1 MSEQLHPGQHLE
13 ADSLNAFLEGA
24 LPEHERLE
32 CLAHLA
38 ECSRCREIVF
48 LAQEPPAAVVAPTPV
63 PWWQRW
69 FAPFPVLSGA
79 AVAGAL
85 AVGAWFYM
93 HRAPAPVPYVVA
105 RPGPAPQVAPP
116 PAVTPA
122 APQPN
127 ATRESSRSERLAKDS
142 EAAPRTAREFAD
154 APPSAP
160 VFAAP
165 MTPAAPPP
173 PAPPPK
179 AEIARSPALNL
190 AVPLPPTPPPAISGP
205 LRLSILHNRSSA
217 GDLSEVT
224 GSVTDP
230 SGAAIPKANVTLRQI
245 AGTSS
250 GNTKTDER
258 GQFNLSALPP
268 GRYELQIAAEGF
280 RTASGQIEL
289 QAQDRAVVA
298 PVLSVGSVAETV
310 EVAAASPS
318 IQTST
323 ATSAKAP
330 RAATGRTDLPTSG
343 RVIAAQDFK
352 KAGATTITRGK
363 LMLTLTSTGTLSFSK
378 DDGKHWKA
386 VKPAWPG
393 KVLELSVRVE
403 SPSNP
408 EAFQITTDPG
418 SVWVSRDGTHWFQD
432 SPQR

>member
-1 MSEQLHPGQHLE
+1 MSEQLHPGQQHLE
-13 ADSLNAFLEGA
+13 ADSLNAFLEGV

-48 LAQEPPAAVVAPTPV
+48 LAQEPPAAVVAPTPA

-93 HRAPAPVPYVVA
+93 HRAPAPVPYVIV
-105 RPGPAPQVAPP
+105 RPGPVPQVAPP
-116 PAVTPA
+116 PVATPA

-160 VFAAP
+160 VYAPPMAA
-165 MTPAAPPP
+165 PAAPPP
-173 PAPPPK
+173 PPPAPVVQ
-179 AEIARSPALNL
+179 SPALAFETL
-190 AVPLPPTPPPAISGP
+190 QRSLPVPAPGP

-217 GDLSEVT
+217 GDLSEVA

-268 GRYELQIAAEGF
+268 GRYELQITAPGF

-310 EVAAASPS
+310 EVTAATPA

-323 ATSAKAP
+323 SAVAKAA
-330 RAATGRTDLPTSG
+330 RAATGVIDLPTFG
-343 RVIAAQDFK
+343 RNITLQALDK

-378 DDGKHWKA
+378 DAGKHWKA
-386 VKPAWPG
+386 VKPSWQG

-408 EAFQITTDPG
+408 EAFQITTDSG
-418 SVWVSRDGTHWFQD
+418 SVWLSRDGEHWFPD
-432 SPQR
+432 PPQR